1 MSNHPKHKLQNIYFR
16 VGRAYSAFG
25 VLPLLAFVF
34 YFLACKAEFKCS
46 ACVIQS
52 SSIKTFQVLDFN
64 SAEMI
69 RVANKIVQQ
78 GYSATQIAGILK
90 FLLSEEQ
97 MDRDQL
103 VYLLPLLF
111 PEELQDASKVPPNCA
126 FAKEKNGRF
135 TWLFPFRRIVLYR
148 DFPVEC
154 VGSVGNDG
162 IVANDREL
170 FTWLSVF
177 GKCRE
182 TLLEPPN
189 DLIDWLDQF
198 SRSAEFKELSANL
211 NLSEERVRSVIRYRV
226 IQVLNCLP
234 GSKTAL
240 DKTREWRLLESDWN
254 QFLKTSEQTRPMVI
268 WEGTKFEYDR

>member
-1 MSNHPKHKLQNIYFR
+1 MVYFF
-16 VGRAYSAFG
+16 AY
-25 VLPLLAFVF
+25 
-34 YFLACKAEFKCS
+34 KAECECS
-46 ACVIQS
+46 ETVIQS
-52 SSIKTFQVLDFN
+52 ASIKTFQVLEYN
-64 SAEMI
+64 SADMI

-78 GYSATQIAGILK
+78 GYSAPEIVGILK

-111 PEELQDASKVPPNCA
+111 PEELQDASKVPPNCR
-126 FAKEKNGRF
+126 FAKEKNMRF
-135 TWLFPFRRIVLYR
+135 TWLFPFRRIIVYH

-154 VGSVGNDG
+154 VGRVGNDG
-162 IVANDREL
+162 IGANDREL

-182 TLLEPPN
+182 ILLDPPN
-189 DLIDWLDQF
+189 DLVDWCDQF
-198 SRSAEFKELSANL
+198 FRSNEFKELAADL

-240 DKTREWRLLESDWN
+240 DKLREWRLSESDWN
-254 QFLKTSEQTRPMVI
+254 QFLKTSEHTRPMVI